1 MPRLLIQNPTSLGKN
16 TTEEKPRQNIF
27 SYSYLGILFAAA
39 KNAEIRELKNEYFS
53 QPIYHLKMKLFL
65 QNNLTLVNFIFLLFS
80 NI

>member
-39 KNAEIRELKNEYFS
+39 KNAEIRGLKNEHFS
-53 QPIYHLKMKLFL
+53 QPIYHLKMMLFL

>member
-39 KNAEIRELKNEYFS
+39 KNAEIRGLKNEYFS